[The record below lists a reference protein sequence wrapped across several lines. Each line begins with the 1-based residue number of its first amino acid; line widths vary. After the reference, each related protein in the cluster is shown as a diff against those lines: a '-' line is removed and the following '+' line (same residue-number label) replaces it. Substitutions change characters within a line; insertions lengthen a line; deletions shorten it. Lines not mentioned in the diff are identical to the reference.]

1 MKSLENTFQ
10 ILTDERAN
18 HVSSHLRAHHDQFK
32 LLSHKCRDYFNTLK
46 TNLPDDFHDLLFQYE
61 EHMNYLHSISQDLI
75 YKQGL
80 KDGAGL
86 IKYLFFEQFND
97 FSNFT

>member
-1 MKSLENTFQ
+1 MKSLEETFQ

-18 HVSSHLRAHHDQFK
+18 HISTYLRAHHDQFR
-32 LLSHKCRDYFNTLK
+32 LLSHKSAGYFNTLK

-61 EHMNYLHSISQDLI
+61 EHVNYLHSISQDLI

-86 IKYLFFEQFND
+86 VKYLFFKQVND
-97 FSNFT
+97 SSK